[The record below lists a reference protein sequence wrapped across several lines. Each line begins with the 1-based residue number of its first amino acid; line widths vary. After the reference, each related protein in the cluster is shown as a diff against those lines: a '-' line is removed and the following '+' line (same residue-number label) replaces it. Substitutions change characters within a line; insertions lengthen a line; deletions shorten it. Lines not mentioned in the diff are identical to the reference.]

1 MRTSL
6 VTFAAILASAGVLIG
21 ASGCMTAYKRSVGA
35 NTQSSFQRVYRTDF
49 NNAWQSTLD
58 AMKSMRLDVTNRE
71 AGFLQ
76 TRWMDNTKE
85 KNFTDGDGVSAPYM
99 RAQYRFKV
107 SISNGVYRGKSA
119 IKVSVQREQFAQRD
133 ALDDFRPLESDSIEE
148 NTLLYRIGRL
158 INLRSRLARLEERK
172 TQAEIQRA
180 ARDNPAG
187 EAPPDAGATEELPP
201 VPSDDLS
208 SDSTQAGSIGNGGDF
223 VPTPPES
230 E

>member
-1 MRTSL
+1 MHPCRFRSFTLFSALFLSL
-6 VTFAAILASAGVLIG
+6 GAVFAS
-21 ASGCMTAYKRSVGA
+21 SGCMTAYKRSVGA

-107 SISNGVYRGKSA
+107 SISSGVYRGKPA
-119 IKVSVQREQFAQRD
+119 MRVSVQREQFAQRD

-158 INLRSRLARLEERK
+158 INLRSRIAKLEEK
-172 TQAEIQRA
+172 KMQAEIQQA
-180 ARDNPAG
+180 AGSFGG
-187 EAPPDAGATEELPP
+187 ETPPDAGATEELPP
-201 VPSDDLS
+201 VPEEELSADD
-208 SDSTQAGSIGNGGDF
+208 GSFI
-223 VPTPPES
+223 PEAPES
-230 E
+230 LD